1 MFENLEK
8 APADQLFKLVGEY
21 NQDDYQD
28 KMNLVVGAFNN
39 EQGKVPLLDSVHQA
53 EQKILDNKSNK
64 SYLPILGS
72 GDFCDALSKTV
83 FGEDHK
89 FIKNNELIMAQVPGG
104 TGGLSLAADLI
115 VADNKSSNK
124 KSTIWMSSPTW
135 ANHPKIFENAG
146 LEIKNYRYY
155 DKQNHLLDFQ
165 GMLDDLSAAQAGDV
179 LLVHGCCHNP
189 TGMDLSKDQWE
200 KISDLACDKKLLV
213 LVDIAY
219 QGFANGLSEDRLAV
233 NILSQKPL
241 DLIIVSSCSK
251 NFGLYNQRVGL
262 LSIYLQ
268 DEKLR
273 ELVAAKLKVCVRTN
287 YSNPPAHGANI
298 VSTILNDHRLHKLWL
313 EELDYMRNRIN
324 SMRSYFNEVF
334 INHNISGYEHI
345 IKQNGM
351 FSMLPLSKSQIEDLK
366 NKHHVYMVG
375 SGRINVSALTNERI
389 DRLADLIKNKL

>member
-21 NQDDYQD
+21 NQDDHQD

-53 EQKILDNKSNK
+53 EQKLLDNKSNK

-146 LEIKNYRYY
+146 LEIKDYRYY

-165 GMLDDLSAAQAGDV
+165 GMLDDLSAAKAGDV

-313 EELDYMRNRIN
+313 EEIL
-324 SMRSYFNEVF
+324 
-334 INHNISGYEHI
+334 
-345 IKQNGM
+345 
-351 FSMLPLSKSQIEDLK
+351 
-366 NKHHVYMVG
+366 
-375 SGRINVSALTNERI
+375 
-389 DRLADLIKNKL
+389 